1 MEGSENHRGDVSEP
15 PDGNFSMS
23 GSRLRAST
31 PSDGPPRK
39 ILRHVLVRLN
49 QIPGSRVSTSI
60 IHRRYGVDEA

>member
-1 MEGSENHRGDVSEP
+1 MEGLSETSPSPRRRHLH
-15 PDGNFSMS
+15 F

-39 ILRHVLVRLN
+39 LLRHVLMRLH